1 MRFAKQFVR
10 FFPFVVLFTGLWACA
25 SCGPQEPATPSP
37 SAVSAPAT
45 PKPLVSEAQ
54 RASLTA
60 AILARAGADADLAVA
75 VKHAVRAGLPPAEK
89 DSISPIVAAYYEKA
103 AWALLFARPSKT
115 PSEAEGGAAKLE
127 ELVAYLQELPDH
139 ALKHLDLYDL
149 PGLAAALPPAEAALA
164 ALATA
169 QRAAETDARYG
180 AAWKALAEVREVP
193 DDAGLAKLAETL
205 GVKEAG
211 PDPLAGFVDWV
222 AAAST
227 ARAPHVAA
235 LAELDWR
242 LTRAVARFHV
252 DFKVLIRADPYEIT
266 RSPKAAIA
274 AAEEAIVATLERA
287 QADPVAT
294 LKGLEPQLP
303 LYRKTLEGLK
313 RYRALAAAGGFKK
326 LQAPKG
332 MARGAKGDAVTR
344 LKERLQ
350 AEGYFNGVLDG
361 TFDADL
367 AQAVKDYQTTHQI
380 DVDGKLSETTLKSL
394 NKPVEERIE
403 AIELS
408 LQRWRDSR
416 IDTTAPFFFRVN
428 LPQFELEVYENG
440 QVVRRHR
447 IVCGNVNIEL
457 DEKRKEIGPFNY
469 SRQLQSVIENIVLN
483 PKWRV
488 PDRILMDELELELI
502 ADPAYFEHKNYKIEI
517 KPDGSE
523 TIAQGEGDDNALGRI
538 KFNFVNPFGIY
549 LHDTPQK
556 PFFER
561 TIRAFSHGC
570 MRVHNATDLG
580 LYVLD
585 KVQGMKADEVQKI
598 WDSLEETPVTLAQ
611 KIPVYVEYNTV
622 SIDDQGRMMFFLD
635 VYHYDWA
642 YWNKLL
648 PFAQHMKLNNAEFQ
662 SALEAKKKYNN
673 LGRGYFEGLFKKK
686 FHAGTA
692 ADGGP
697 RMVAP
702 D

>member
-10 FFPFVVLFTGLWACA
+10 FLPLMAIFTGLWACA
-25 SCGPQEPATPSP
+25 SCGPQEPAVPAP
-37 SAVSAPAT
+37 SAVSAPAA
-45 PKPLVSEAQ
+45 PKPLVTEGQ

-60 AILARAGADADLAVA
+60 AIQARSGADADIAVA

-89 DSISPIVAAYYEKA
+89 DSTSPLVAAYYEKA
-103 AWALLFARPSKT
+103 GWTLLFARPDA
-115 PSEAEGGAAKLE
+115 EAATLKEV
-127 ELVAYLQELPDH
+127 VAYLQELPDH
-139 ALKHLDLYDL
+139 ALRHLDLYDL
-149 PGLAAALPPAEAALA
+149 PGLAEALPPAEAALT
-164 ALATA
+164 ALAA
-169 QRAAETDARYG
+169 ARQAAEADARYG

-193 DDAGLAKLAETL
+193 DDAGLAKLAEAL
-205 GVKEAG
+205 GVREAG
-211 PDPLAGFVDWV
+211 PDPLAGFPDWV
-222 AAAST
+222 AANAT
-227 ARAPHVAA
+227 ARAPYLAA
-235 LAELDWR
+235 LAELDGR
-242 LTRAVARFHV
+242 LTRAVARFYV

-266 RSPKAAIA
+266 RSPKAAIS
-274 AAEEAIVATLERA
+274 AAEPMLVAALDQAREAPL
-287 QADPVAT
+287 AT

-303 LYRKTLEGLK
+303 LYRKTLDGLK
-313 RYRALAAAGGFKK
+313 RYRALAEAGGWPK

-332 MARGAKGDAVTR
+332 MARGAKGDAVKR

-350 AEGYFNGVLDG
+350 VEGYFAGVLDG

-367 AQAVKDYQTTHQI
+367 QQAVKDYQTTHQI

-403 AIELS
+403 SIELS

-416 IDTTAPFFFRVN
+416 IDTSAPFFFRVN
-428 LPQFELEVYENG
+428 LPQFELEVWENG
-440 QVVRRHR
+440 QVARRHR

-469 SRQLQSVIENIVLN
+469 SRQLQSVIETIVLN

-488 PDRILMDELELELI
+488 PDRITMDELELELI
-502 ADPAYFEHKNYKIEI
+502 GDPAYFEHKNYTIEI
-517 KPDGSE
+517 KPDGTESI
-523 TIAQGEGDDNALGRI
+523 TQGEGDDNALGRI
-538 KFNFVNPFGIY
+538 KLDFKNPFGIY

-570 MRVHNATDLG
+570 MRIHNATDLG
-580 LYVLD
+580 LYLLE
-585 KVQGMKADEVQKI
+585 KVQGMKADEVQRV
-598 WDSLEETPVTLAQ
+598 WDSLVETPVTLAQ
-611 KIPVYVEYNTV
+611 KIPVTVEYNTV
-622 SIDDQGRMMFFLD
+622 SVDDRGHVMFFLD

-648 PFAQHMKLNNAEFQ
+648 PFAQHMKLNDREFQ
-662 SALEAKKKYNN
+662 SALEAKRKHNN
-673 LGRGYFEGLFKKK
+673 LGRGYFETLFKKK
-686 FHAGTA
+686 FREGTA

-697 RMVAP
+697 RMAAP